1 MAIIFGATKA
11 HQIMASRGFTNMEIQ
26 LVCSCYRIPVHPER
40 KAPLALTYQ
49 RCLRLNCA
57 ALCLQKQKYISRFLE
72 VMELNNL
79 LINGIMQTEKAL
91 QRIKQVIQRTGLPRS
106 TLYYLMGKGEFP
118 KPVKIA
124 ARAVAWDS
132 EKVTAWIESRLSA

>member
-1 MAIIFGATKA
+1 M
-11 HQIMASRGFTNMEIQ
+11 QIQNHSPT
-26 LVCSCYRIPVHPER
+26 
-40 KAPLALTYQ
+40 
-49 RCLRLNCA
+49 
-57 ALCLQKQKYISRFLE
+57 
-72 VMELNNL
+72 
-79 LINGIMQTEKAL
+79 L

-132 EKVTAWIESRLSA
+132 EKVTAWIESRLQQTSPITTAWGNPYASR

>member
-1 MAIIFGATKA
+1 MYVRAIESQFTPKEKHRWYWRTSGACGL
-11 HQIMASRGFTNMEIQ
+11 I
-26 LVCSCYRIPVHPER
+26 
-40 KAPLALTYQ
+40 
-49 RCLRLNCA
+49 CA
-57 ALCLQKQKYISRFLE
+57 ALCLKKQKYISRFLE

>member
-1 MAIIFGATKA
+1 
-11 HQIMASRGFTNMEIQ
+11 
-26 LVCSCYRIPVHPER
+26 
-40 KAPLALTYQ
+40 
-49 RCLRLNCA
+49 
-57 ALCLQKQKYISRFLE
+57 LQKQKYISRFLE

-106 TLYYLMGKGEFP
+106 TIYYLMGKGAFP

-132 EKVTAWIESRLSA
+132 HAVTAWIESRLQQTSLSA